1 MNWAYVIIFEEVEK
15 FYLLSRRGRWLE
27 ESFHKIRKYK
37 LTVIACK
44 MNFFCRGGEI
54 VLLSSGE
61 IFLIAVG
68 GVMCSSNKSYSISF
82 LENLIWSIINLPDI
96 LLHVRKFMK
105 IYSCRPFIFSFI
117 IKKIRTLVTN
127 WNDIEG
133 HNLWYQ

>member
-1 MNWAYVIIFEEVEK
+1 MIHFDMMRLDFNLNWHQFSQLK
-15 FYLLSRRGRWLE
+15 NGSRGRWLE

-82 LENLIWSIINLPDI
+82 LENLI
-96 LLHVRKFMK
+96 
-105 IYSCRPFIFSFI
+105 
-117 IKKIRTLVTN
+117 
-127 WNDIEG
+127 
-133 HNLWYQ
+133 

>member
-1 MNWAYVIIFEEVEK
+1 MIHFDLIRPDGLDIKYYKYEAFFMRLDFNLNWHQFSQLK
-15 FYLLSRRGRWLE
+15 NGSRGRLLQ

-44 MNFFCRGGEI
+44 INFFCRGGEI

-82 LENLIWSIINLPDI
+82 LENLIWTTYINL
-96 LLHVRKFMK
+96 LLGRYIHNITF
-105 IYSCRPFIFSFI
+105 
-117 IKKIRTLVTN
+117 LV
-127 WNDIEG
+127 
-133 HNLWYQ
+133 